1 MQRICD
7 TGPQIPLPSTL
18 GPGAVFV
25 YIFDISLINISY
37 QTNAKIEEFIDVW
50 VWARGRVAG
59 ALRTNHS

>member
-37 QTNAKIEEFIDVW
+37 QTNAKIEENSLRW
-50 VWARGRVAG
+50 VSVCGGEEGV
-59 ALRTNHS
+59 L